1 MAVIEGGSVQLEWM
15 GDQALLLRLPEHVAI
30 ETGEAL
36 DRLLALREALIRE
49 LGDAQGIDDVTLG
62 YRSVAVYA
70 DFDEVSPEELL
81 IRARRAIGRAGARG
95 GPVGGKAIV
104 TLPVVYGG
112 AYGPDLD
119 EVAERTGLLPEDV
132 IRLHQEGSYRVA
144 MIGFSPGFAYL
155 IGLPERLRVP
165 RRKTPRSRVE
175 RGSVG
180 IAGFQTGVY
189 SFATPGG
196 WQIIGRTPLGLF
208 DVKRNPPSLLAPGD
222 EVRFRAVTEEEYHER
237 LGTYT

>member
-1 MAVIEGGSVQLEWM
+1 MIEDKVRLEFM
-15 GDQALLLRLPEHVAI
+15 GVQALLLRLPEEVPI

-36 DRLLALREALIRE
+36 DRLLSLRAALLRELE
-49 LGDAQGIDDVTLG
+49 GVDGIEDITIG

-70 DFDEVSPEELL
+70 RFEDVSPDDVLA
-81 IRARRAIGRAGARG
+81 RARRAIQGSQGS
-95 GPVGGKAIV
+95 PVPATRPEAVV

-112 AYGPDLD
+112 SFGPDLD
-119 EVAERTGLLPEDV
+119 AVAERAGLSPQDV
-132 IRLHQEGSYRVA
+132 IRLHQEAVYRVA

-155 IGLPERLRVP
+155 IGLPEPLRVP
-165 RRKTPRSRVE
+165 RRETPRSRVE

-196 WQIIGRTPLGLF
+196 WQIIGRTPVALF
-208 DVKRNPPSLLAPGD
+208 DVHRPSPSLLSPGD
-222 EVRFRAVTEEEYHER
+222 EVRFEAVTEEEYHGR
-237 LGTYT
+237 FGAYT